1 MKPPVAMTE
10 AMSLFLDALKRHRT
24 AYLLTLPGRLSELD
38 ALARR
43 LEDPAQLPA
52 TLAALERCAHA
63 LAGSAGTFG
72 LTELGASARALELE
86 VEDGSDE
93 AASTSA
99 VLRRVQD
106 LRQELLEALA
116 YAEAAAESP

>member
-1 MKPPVAMTE
+1 MTE
-10 AMSLFLDALKRHRT
+10 AMSLFLDALQRHRT
-24 AYLLTLPGRLSELD
+24 AYLLTLPGRLADLD
-38 ALARR
+38 ALARG

-52 TLAALERCAHA
+52 TLAGLERCAHA

-86 VEDGSDE
+86 VEDGSGE
-93 AASTSA
+93 PASSSVILRA
-99 VLRRVQD
+99 VQA

>member
-1 MKPPVAMTE
+1 MTE
-10 AMSLFLDALKRHRT
+10 AMSTFLEALQRHRT
-24 AYLLTLPGRLSELD
+24 AYLLTLPGRLAELE

-52 TLAALERCAHA
+52 TLAGLERCAHA

-72 LTELGASARALELE
+72 LADLGASARALELE
-86 VEDGSDE
+86 VEDTGGDC
-93 AASTSA
+93 AATDA
-99 VLRRVQD
+99 ILHRVQD

>member
-1 MKPPVAMTE
+1 MTE
-10 AMSLFLDALKRHRT
+10 AMSFFLDALQRHRT
-24 AYLLTLPGRLSELD
+24 AYLLTLPGRLAELD
-38 ALARR
+38 TLARG

-52 TLAALERCAHA
+52 ALAGLERCAHA

-72 LTELGASARALELE
+72 LTDLGAAARALELE
-86 VEDGSDE
+86 VEDGTGES
-93 AASTSA
+93 ASTSA
-99 VLRRVQD
+99 ILRRVQD

>member
-1 MKPPVAMTE
+1 MTE
-10 AMSLFLDALKRHRT
+10 AMSSFLDALQRHRT
-24 AYLLTLPGRLSELD
+24 AYLLTLPGRLAELD

-43 LEDPAQLPA
+43 LEDPGQLAA
-52 TLAALERCAHA
+52 TLAGLERCAHA

-72 LTELGASARALELE
+72 LSDLGESARALELE
-86 VEDGSDE
+86 VEDGGGESG
-93 AASTSA
+93 SA
-99 VLRRVQD
+99 GAILQRVQD